1 MSYLIDGHNLIP
13 NVRGISLQDLDD
25 EIALIKLLQTFTRK
39 SRRKVEVFFDK
50 APEREARTQNYGT
63 IKVHFVRQ
71 SITADE
77 AIIQRLYAMEKRAKN
92 WTVVTSDRQIAAVVK
107 AVHATLLSSQEFA
120 KLLQKTLDSAEKM
133 NRQDKT
139 LGEAE
144 VAEWLKLFGE
154 E

>member
-25 EIALIKLLQTFTRK
+25 EIALIKLLQTFARK

-77 AIIQRLYAMEKRAKN
+77 AIIQRLYTMEKRAKN

-107 AVHATLLSSQEFA
+107 AVHATLLSSQDFA
-120 KLLQKTLDSAEKM
+120 KLLQKTLDSTEEM

-144 VAEWLKLFGE
+144 VAEWLRLFGE

>member
-25 EIALIKLLQTFTRK
+25 EIALIKLLQTFARK

-77 AIIQRLYAMEKRAKN
+77 AIIQRLYTMEKRAKN

-120 KLLQKTLDSAEKM
+120 KLLQKTLDSAEEM
-133 NRQDKT
+133 NRQDKA
-139 LGEAE
+139 LGDAE
-144 VAEWLKLFGE
+144 VAEWLRLFGE